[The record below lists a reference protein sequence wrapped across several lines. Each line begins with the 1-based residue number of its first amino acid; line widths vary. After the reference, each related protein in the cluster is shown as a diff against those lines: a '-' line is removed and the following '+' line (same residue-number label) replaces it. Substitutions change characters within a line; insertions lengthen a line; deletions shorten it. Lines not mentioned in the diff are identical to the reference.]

1 MKDFSKIT
9 LVSVTGMPDATRAVY
24 ALTLSLRQMPGARAV
39 LCSPHA
45 PASLPPGIEH
55 RKIAPLNYQEYSWF
69 MMYALWRVV
78 ETEFALIVQDDGW
91 VLDTANWSDDFLD
104 YDYVGPTAHVGRIDT
119 KDGTRWVTRY
129 TWSAEL
135 GKPGQTVMPVING
148 GFCLRSRRMMRALI
162 DHPEIRMTIPAPDT
176 IGGDPL
182 KVEWTNC
189 ALNEDVQLTCVLRP
203 ELEAVGLRFAPIEV
217 CLRFGIEHAG
227 AVHRDVDMTS
237 LFGQHCKW
245 RRLIGIDPPTI
256 QYRTKRSIAER
267 AFREMDI
274 ARMLEA
280 RGYQL
285 RFAPEDL

>member
-9 LVSVTGMPDATRAVY
+9 LVSVTGLPDATRAVY
-24 ALTLSLRQMPGARAV
+24 ALVLSQRQMPGARAV
-39 LCSPHA
+39 LCSPNA
-45 PASLPPGIEH
+45 PANLPDGIEH
-55 RKIAPLNYQEYSWF
+55 RKIAPLSYHEYSWF

-78 ETEFALIVQDDGW
+78 DTEFALIVQDDGW

-104 YDYVGPTAHVGRIDT
+104 YDYVGPAAHVGRIDSEA
-119 KDGTRWVTRY
+119 GTRWVTHY
-129 TWSAEL
+129 KWGAEL
-135 GKPGQTVMPVING
+135 DKPGHTVMPVING

-162 DHPEIRMTIPAPDT
+162 DHPEIKMTIPAPDKF
-176 IGGDPL
+176 GGDAI

-203 ELEAVGLRFAPIEV
+203 ELEAVGLRFAPVEM

-227 AVHRDVDMTS
+227 PVHREVDMMS

-245 RRLIGIDPPTI
+245 RRLIGIDPPVI

-285 RFAPEDL
+285 RFAPENA